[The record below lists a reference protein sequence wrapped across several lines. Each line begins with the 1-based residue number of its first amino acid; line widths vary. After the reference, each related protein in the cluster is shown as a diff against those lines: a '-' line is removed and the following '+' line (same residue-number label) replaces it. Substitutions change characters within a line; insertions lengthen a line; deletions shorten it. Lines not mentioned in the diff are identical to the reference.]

1 MTLNSNYK
9 IKTKICTF
17 LRGVKHQECKKW
29 IKRRCNGFE
38 FRGLCIG
45 FSSFCS
51 FSSYFLASILAMAF
65 LKYSF
70 CCSEVILKNGT
81 KEGSFS
87 MSLSKGLPERT
98 GRGGSDLPKTIF
110 WMMSVFSS
118 NLAILEEVESLEDL
132 KGLTISEMR

>member
-1 MTLNSNYK
+1 MGLNSEVFALV
-9 IKTKICTF
+9 F
-17 LRGVKHQECKKW
+17 L
-29 IKRRCNGFE
+29 
-38 FRGLCIG
+38 L
-45 FSSFCS
+45 FCS

-118 NLAILEEVESLEDL
+118 NLAILEEVDSLEDL